1 MSNKIET
8 FVVRNKS
15 GKINLKASISKF
27 KKQLLETIFP
37 VNDDKILKVINA
49 CFRKSKGKKIKNLHD
64 LVIMQLDSTPENQKY
79 VRNCV
84 NNFIK
89 NNTGSNTCL
98 LGFSRQTGFWKWS
111 NKKRIK

>member
-1 MSNKIET
+1 MSNKIEN
-8 FVVRNKS
+8 FVVKNKS

-27 KKQLLETIFP
+27 EKQLLKTIFP
-37 VNDDKILKVINA
+37 VSNNKILKVINA

-89 NNTGSNTCL
+89 NNTGSNACL
-98 LGFSRQTGFWKWS
+98 LGFSRKTGYWKWS
-111 NKKRIK
+111 K